1 MGDDKMGVS
10 VNVNPKLVSELNALI
25 DGKRYRTRDEAV
37 EDAIRFL
44 IALRGKLYTRSEV
57 KEVLSKYIIIPT
69 DELLREIKEEEEL

>member
-1 MGDDKMGVS
+1 MGIS

-25 DGKRYRTRDEAV
+25 YRTRDEAV

-57 KEVLSKYIIIPT
+57 KEVLSKYITIPT

>member
-1 MGDDKMGVS
+1 MVIS

-25 DGKRYRTRDEAV
+25 DRIIYRNRDEAV

-44 IALRGKLYTRSEV
+44 IVLRGKLYNRSEI
-57 KEVLSKYIIIPT
+57 KEVLSKYITIST